1 MIMDTTRQHTIEIT
15 NRKMI
20 IITGIKTID
29 SFDSK
34 EFLIDTDLGYLHITG
49 NNLTLDRLDTNG
61 GEIVIKGDV
70 NSLSYVSASGKA
82 TKEGF
87 LKRLLK

>member
-1 MIMDTTRQHTIEIT
+1 MDTTRQHTIEIT

-34 EFLIDTDLGYLHITG
+34 IF
-49 NNLTLDRLDTNG
+49 N
-61 GEIVIKGDV
+61 
-70 NSLSYVSASGKA
+70 
-82 TKEGF
+82 
-87 LKRLLK
+87 